1 MLLCL
6 AVYLPGLIHTPP
18 IDRDEA
24 RFAQAS
30 RQMFES
36 VALPHDRRDDAMHG
50 GGLAVPMV
58 GDVPRLNKPPL
69 VYWAQTLSAA
79 AFTGFDPQRDAIW
92 MYRVPSVL
100 GAIAAV
106 LGTWWAGCS
115 MFDRR
120 AGVLGAALL
129 GVSAVVVFDA
139 HQARADQLLL
149 GATAWAMALLWQL
162 ARAAHLGR
170 SLGLGRWAAAWTVV
184 GLGFLAKGVTP
195 LVAVAA
201 IGTVCITSRSLVV
214 LRGTRPLLGL
224 VLVGIVALPWCLG
237 VIGQVGLDR
246 YLSVVVDETLGR
258 GTSPREGHAGPP
270 GYHLALLA
278 AVFWPGSL
286 LVPLGA
292 WHALRRGPALGP
304 SGSRWSGRRTGRF
317 AECFLVCWIV
327 PTWIF
332 FEVFSTK
339 LPHYV
344 LPVYPALA
352 LLAARGGLASAG
364 VARRALVRIGVGVFA
379 VIGAALPVGVVVLSI
394 VGNDIAPPMAAVVP
408 VAITMLVLVILASI
422 RTLRAG
428 PSAGAIPAVAAMLPL
443 AWFIHGMLLPRLTTL
458 SPRVEQTLR
467 QLGGA
472 SRPIACCGY
481 QEDSLVFLLRGAIP
495 RLTPEE
501 ATEWL
506 RATPQGL
513 LVIRPGDRL
522 ENDGFSVAG
531 TLRGYHFANGRII
544 DVQILEARP

>member
-1 MLLCL
+1 
-6 AVYLPGLIHTPP
+6 VYLPGLFATPP

-36 VALPHDRRDDAMHG
+36 VALPAERRDAALHG

-58 GDVPRLNKPPL
+58 GDLPRLNKPPL
-69 VYWAQTLSAA
+69 VYWAQALSAA
-79 AFTGFDPQRDAIW
+79 AFTVADPSRDAIW

-115 MFDRR
+115 MLDRR

-149 GATAWAMALLWQL
+149 GATAWAMALIWSL
-162 ARAAHLGR
+162 ARAAHLGQ
-170 SLGLGRWAAAWTVV
+170 SAGVWRWAAAWAVV
-184 GLGFLAKGVTP
+184 GLGLLAKGVTP

-201 IGTVCITSRSLVV
+201 IGAACLVGRSWSVW
-214 LRGTRPLLGL
+214 RSTRPVLGL
-224 VLVGIVALPWCLG
+224 VLVGVVALPWCLG
-237 VIGQVGLDR
+237 VVGQVGLDR
-246 YLSVVVDETLGR
+246 YLSVVINETVGR
-258 GTSPREGHAGPP
+258 GTSAREGHAGPP

-278 AVFWPGSL
+278 AVCWPGSL
-286 LVPLGA
+286 LVPLGV
-292 WHALRRGPALGP
+292 WHALRRGPSLGP
-304 SGSRWSGRRTGRF
+304 RGSRWSGRRPGRF
-317 AECFLVCWIV
+317 AERFLVCWIV

-332 FEVFSTK
+332 FEVYSTK

-352 LLAARGGLASAG
+352 LLAARGGLASAAAG
-364 VARRALVRIGVGVFA
+364 RRALVRLGAGVFTLIGV
-379 VIGAALPVGVVVLSI
+379 ALPIAAVVLS
-394 VGNDIAPPMAAVVP
+394 VVVEGIAPPLAAVAP
-408 VAITMLVLVILASI
+408 VALAMLALVVIAFR
-422 RTLRAG
+422 RTLRRG
-428 PSAGAIPAVAAMLPL
+428 PGAGAVPAVLAMAPL
-443 AWFIHGMLLPRLTTL
+443 AWLIHGLLLPRLTTL
-458 SPRVEQTLR
+458 SPRVVETLEG
-467 QLGGA
+467 LGGG
-472 SRPIACCGY
+472 SRPLACCGY

-501 ATEWL
+501 ATDWL
-506 RATPQGL
+506 RATPDGL

-522 ENDGFSVAG
+522 ADDGFSVAA
-531 TLRGYHFANGRII
+531 TVRGYHFANGRVI
-544 DVQILEARP
+544 DVQILETGP